1 MKKIFLFLS
10 FSVLLL
16 ACSKDEPNN
25 RKTGDQGNVTTGQSV
40 FQVNK
45 EDIEKVVTAFLK
57 QPASSRQTGAVPTIV
72 AIDSLKTGEELSRN
86 AKGGYFPQNL
96 LYFARLTDGSTVV
109 LAADKRA
116 EPVYA
121 HFNNLELKFDKNG
134 RLTAQADMPEPWLF
148 LIGTAAASVLDKV
161 ETKTTVN
168 AHWDVSKT
176 SVSSADDEVQPSKC
190 SVTWGQGY
198 PLNMLS
204 PASNG
209 TYADWGRAAAGCVP
223 IAIAQALTV
232 LKADFTVF
240 KGYELKTS
248 WASLKT
254 KKTNTAF
261 WNQDEKDDMAHIVKR
276 IAEHIGVSYQDN
288 GSAGAYTKRAMDFFL
303 RYLGGA
309 YGRDENWD
317 NVAPNMKDNS
327 HGLSFLSGHE
337 QSNGSLWKK
346 LGLPISETSEH
357 CMLLDGYIKKNGETL
372 FYVNFGWS
380 GKGNGYY
387 LCDHKMWK
395 ENSQGQYG
403 VQMQVYN
410 FHLDT
415 DYDDF

>member
-57 QPASSRQTGAVPTIV
+57 QPASSRQTGTVPTIV

-96 LYFARLTDGSTVV
+96 LYFARLADGSTVV

-176 SVSSADDEVQPSKC
+176 RASSADDEVQPSKC

-209 TYADWGRAAAGCVP
+209 KFADRGRAAAGCIP

-254 KKTNTAF
+254 KQTNTAF
-261 WNQDEKDDMAHIVKR
+261 GNQNEKDDMAHIVKQ
-276 IAEHIGVSYQDN
+276 IAKHIDVPYQDHEA
-288 GSAGAYTKRAMDFFL
+288 AGTNMKRAMDFFL

-317 NVAPNMKDNS
+317 HVAPNMKDNS

-337 QSNGSLWKK
+337 QSNGWLWKK

-395 ENSQGQYG
+395 EDSEGQYS